1 LAALDKIDAAL
12 IVTYPNADTASRVL
26 IDGFEEFARSRTRV
40 RLVRNLGDDRYLS
53 LLEHAVAMVGNSSSG
68 LIEAPSF
75 GLPVVNIGSRQHG
88 RLRGDNV
95 IDVGYARDEILR
107 AVDRALTPGLRDRLR
122 ASPNPYGDGHAAGR
136 IVRVLREVSLDARLL
151 RKGE

>member
-1 LAALDKIDAAL
+1 
-12 IVTYPNADTASRVL
+12 
-26 IDGFEEFARSRTRV
+26 
-40 RLVRNLGDDRYLS
+40 
-53 LLEHAVAMVGNSSSG
+53 
-68 LIEAPSF
+68 
-75 GLPVVNIGSRQHG
+75 VVNIGSRQHG